1 MFVFPNALTPSFKS
15 SFGKHFALS
24 YERSISTPDLRIK
37 HDENVPSL
45 EPPNL
50 KRNLSSP
57 EAEAEA
63 VPKKTKSSLIPKKKG
78 KED

>member
-1 MFVFPNALTPSFKS
+1 M
-15 SFGKHFALS
+15 S